1 MKLRQIFCLY
11 IEGEVPMLLIICDIL
26 NTFFQTFLFVWAS
39 NNVTSNGNKLTKFKF
54 SVLMLIIFVGINI
67 FTYSGINSPFAN
79 FAMVIFILLSI
90 ILFFRKSILDAF
102 IGFGLSYSIIVI
114 LSYFLITLY
123 QNVFAKLNLKIPH
136 GFQTFLF
143 IFLPIWIIYFFIYKF
158 RKCIFDATIS
168 LKSFKHSTIFIILI
182 DYALI
187 FMDSLRIEWTTE
199 SMDVPFKATLYFISF
214 LAFIFAVI
222 YFAKINDKSRE
233 VAMLNTAL
241 NNKIIELKKIKH
253 DYGSEISSLYG
264 LYQIG
269 QTDKLGELL
278 KGIVERYQV
287 FVSAVDVRIQ
297 ASPMIESVL
306 NYAVAVGINVM
317 AFDDCDYTQ
326 PLAITNNDLLRVLT
340 NIIKNSIDALINTS
354 NPNIKF
360 SSYNCYNGVI
370 ITIINNGPQIP
381 KEIKDKIFEASFSTK
396 ENENGDR
403 GYGLSIVSDIIVKC
417 GGKIT
422 VQSNIQRTQ
431 FRIEIPYKTS

>member
-1 MKLRQIFCLY
+1 
-11 IEGEVPMLLIICDIL
+11 MLLIICDVL
-26 NTFFQTFLFVWAS
+26 NTFFQTFLFVWCT
-39 NNVTSNGNKLTKFKF
+39 NNVTSNETKLSKFKF
-54 SVLMLIIFVGINI
+54 CVLMLIIFVGINI
-67 FTYSGINSPFAN
+67 FTYSGINSSFAN

-114 LSYFLITLY
+114 LSYFLITFY
-123 QNVFAKLNLKIPH
+123 QNVIVKLNLKITAE
-136 GFQTFLF
+136 FQTLLF
-143 IFLPIWIIYFFIYKF
+143 IYVPIWIVYVFVYKF
-158 RKCIFDATIS
+158 RKYIFDATIS
-168 LKSFKHSTIFIILI
+168 LKSFKHSIIFVVLI

-187 FMDSLRIEWTTE
+187 FMDSLRIEWTTQ
-199 SMDVPFKATLYFISF
+199 SMDLPFKATLYFMTF
-214 LAFIFAVI
+214 LAFVFTVI
-222 YFAKINDKSRE
+222 YFAKINEKSKE
-233 VAMLNTAL
+233 VDMLNMAL

-306 NYAVAVGINVM
+306 NYAVAEGIDVM
-317 AFDDCDYTQ
+317 AFDDCDYNQ

-340 NIIKNSIDALINTS
+340 NIVKNSVDALVNTP

-360 SSYNCYNGVI
+360 SSYNIYDGI
-370 ITIINNGPQIP
+370 IINIINNGPEIP
-381 KEIKDKIFEASFSTK
+381 KEIKDKIFEPSFSTK

-403 GYGLSIVSDIIVKC
+403 GYGLSIVKDMIIKC
-417 GGKIT
+417 GGKVS
-422 VQSNIQRTQ
+422 VQSGIQRTQ